1 LQLTGIVYWSKF
13 ITTMKIFVGL
23 DCGGT
28 KTVALASD
36 KSGKIIGRGLSG
48 AANPLSVGPNRTVE
62 NIISAIN
69 NAVFD
74 IKKPDFGGIYIG
86 MAGGKPA
93 MLKEIQKRLKLST
106 YLKSADSIVV
116 DHDLRIALYS
126 GLPKGDGIVV
136 IAGTGSAAWGLDPD
150 GNEVL
155 VSGWNHLLGETG
167 GYELGIQA
175 IIAATRAY
183 DGRGPQTELL
193 EHIIEAYQLDS
204 FEDVSLV
211 IRNSTDSPRIASLA
225 PYVIDAAKNGDTVAF
240 KILHEMIDE
249 VDLSIKTAAKR
260 CKINGLLKVVMVGG
274 MFTMDFPMVEE
285 LTKRV
290 HKWKKDVEF
299 VSPREEPVRAAL
311 RFAQHKP

>member
-1 LQLTGIVYWSKF
+1 
-13 ITTMKIFVGL
+13 MKIYVGL

-36 KSGKIIGRGLSG
+36 ESGKIIGRGVSG
-48 AANPLSVGPNRTVE
+48 AANPLSVGPLRTVE

-74 IKKPDFGGIYIG
+74 VKSPDFAKIYIG

-93 MLKEIQKRLKLST
+93 MLREIQKRLKLSPA
-106 YLKSADSIVV
+106 LKSADSIVV

-126 GLPKGDGIVV
+126 GLPKGDGIVI
-136 IAGTGSAAWGLDPD
+136 IAGTGSAAWGVDPD

-167 GYELGIQA
+167 GYELGVKA

-183 DGRGPQTELL
+183 DGRGPKTVLL
-193 EHIIEAYQLDS
+193 ENIIEAFQLDS
-204 FEDVSLV
+204 FEDISLV
-211 IRNSTDSPRIASLA
+211 VRNSTDSPRIASLA
-225 PYVIDAAKNGDTVAF
+225 PYVIEAAKNGDKVAY
-240 KILHEMIDE
+240 KILHKMIDE
-249 VDLSIKTAAKR
+249 VNLSIKTAAKR
-260 CKINGLLKVVMVGG
+260 CKIKGLLKVVMVGG
-274 MFTMDFPMVEE
+274 MFTMDYPLLEE

-290 HKWKKDVEF
+290 HKWNKEVKF

-311 RFAQHKP
+311 RFAKS

>member
-1 LQLTGIVYWSKF
+1 
-13 ITTMKIFVGL
+13 MKIYVGL

-36 KSGKIIGRGLSG
+36 ESGKIIGRGVSG
-48 AANPLSVGPNRTVE
+48 AANPLSVGPLRTVE

-74 IKKPDFGGIYIG
+74 VKSPDFAKIYIG

-93 MLKEIQKRLKLST
+93 MLREIQKRLKLSPS
-106 YLKSADSIVV
+106 LKSAASIVV

-126 GLPKGDGIVV
+126 GLPKGDGIVI
-136 IAGTGSAAWGLDPD
+136 IAGTGSAAWGVDPD

-167 GYELGIQA
+167 GYELGVKA

-183 DGRGPQTELL
+183 DGRGPKTVLMEN
-193 EHIIEAYQLDS
+193 IIETYQLDT
-204 FEDVSLV
+204 FEDISLV

-225 PYVIDAAKNGDTVAF
+225 PYVIEAANNGDKVAY
-240 KILHEMIDE
+240 KILHKM
-249 VDLSIKTAAKR
+249 
-260 CKINGLLKVVMVGG
+260 GLMV
-274 MFTMDFPMVEE
+274 
-285 LTKRV
+285 LRV
-290 HKWKKDVEF
+290 
-299 VSPREEPVRAAL
+299 S
-311 RFAQHKP
+311 